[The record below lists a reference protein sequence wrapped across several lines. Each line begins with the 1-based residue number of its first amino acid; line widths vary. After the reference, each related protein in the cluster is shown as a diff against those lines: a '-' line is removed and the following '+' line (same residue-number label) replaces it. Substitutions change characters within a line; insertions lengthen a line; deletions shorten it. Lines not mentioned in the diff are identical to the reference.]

1 MTSAS
6 VIHVTGLAKHYGDI
20 CAVRDISFETK
31 ENRITCFLGRNGAGK
46 STTIKMLLG
55 MIRPTAGSAHVLGH
69 RIDDEKQSVLIR
81 RDVAYVGEDKG
92 LYHYMTVAQLI
103 QFTRAFYRTW
113 RPEIEKKLL
122 KEYELRPNQQ
132 VKSLSKGMRTKL
144 SLLLAFARQPRLLI
158 LDEPTEGLDP
168 VSIEEHLQAVREI
181 SSTGTTV
188 FFSSH
193 QLGEVER
200 IADHVL
206 MIDRGELVLDRALDA
221 LRKDFYA
228 VRARFETELLIQ
240 QLRAGGVQRMRQEGS
255 QVVILTESNVQDVL
269 ERVRSL
275 GGTSVEAAPA
285 DLREI
290 FLQTVRA

>member
-1 MTSAS
+1 MTAPSSIEVAEL
-6 VIHVTGLAKHYGDI
+6 TKHYGEI
-20 CAVRDISFETK
+20 HAVRGISFHTK
-31 ENRITCFLGRNGAGK
+31 ANGIACFLGRNGAGK

-55 MIRPTAGSAHVLGH
+55 MVRPTSGKAHVLGY
-69 RIDDEKQSVLIR
+69 RIDDERQSVLIR
-81 RDVAYVGEDKG
+81 RSVAYVGEDKG
-92 LYHYMTVAQLI
+92 LYHYMTVAQI
-103 QFTRAFYRTW
+103 IRFTRAFYDTW
-113 RPEIEKKLL
+113 QSDIEKKLL
-122 KEYELRPNQQ
+122 KEYDLRSNQT

-144 SLLLAFARQPRLLI
+144 ALLLAFARQPRLLI

-181 SSTGTTV
+181 SSKGTSV

-206 MIDRGELVLDRALDA
+206 MIDRGELVLDRPIHA

-228 VRARFETELLIQ
+228 VRARFETESQLQ
-240 QLRAGGVQRMRQEGS
+240 RLRAGGVHRMRQEGS
-255 QVVILTESNVQDVL
+255 QVVILAESNVQDVV
-269 ERVRSL
+269 ERVRAMGSS
-275 GGTSVEAAPA
+275 SVEVAPA

-290 FLQTVRA
+290 FLQTVRT